1 MKTIF
6 SIEDEESLV
15 SLLEYNITSAG
26 YKFEHSMNGYEGM
39 MNIQKVK
46 PDLILLDWMLPDISG
61 IEICKFIRSNKEL
74 QRIPVIMLTA
84 KGEEDD

>member
-39 MNIQKVK
+39 MKIQKVK
-46 PDLILLDWMLPDISG
+46 PDLI
-61 IEICKFIRSNKEL
+61 
-74 QRIPVIMLTA
+74 
-84 KGEEDD
+84 

>member
-26 YKFEHSMNGYEGM
+26 YKFEYSMNGYEGM
-39 MNIQKVK
+39 MKIQKVK
-46 PDLILLDWMLPDISG
+46 PDLILLGPLLFFV
-61 IEICKFIRSNKEL
+61 E
-74 QRIPVIMLTA
+74 
-84 KGEEDD
+84 